1 MAGQEEKD
9 FRYTFADALAL
20 LGISKSTLD
29 DWLVKA
35 KLRKTV
41 DRQRFPD
48 DMRQRYLTKA
58 QLEQLATAHRR
69 PLTIPS
75 AIDPL
80 ARLEAV
86 DAALTERIEAL
97 ERRVAALEGKQSDAH
112 PSSPS

>member
-1 MAGQEEKD
+1 M
-9 FRYTFADALAL
+9 TL

-35 KLRKTV
+35 KLRRTV

-48 DMRQRYLTKA
+48 DMRQRYMTRA
-58 QLEQLATAHRR
+58 QLDQLAAAHRR
-69 PLTIPS
+69 QLTTPTT
-75 AIDPL
+75 IDPL

-97 ERRVAALEGKQSDAH
+97 EARVAALEGKPDDQAGR
-112 PSSPS
+112 